1 MHPRLLSTLLTALLT
16 FFLCISAAHAGP
28 PKKKKKSADTVRR
41 VTLII
46 WGGGKAPADAER
58 AIKDFTDRGFKSSAP
73 LAKLFS
79 TEVRGLNPGFHIAV
93 LGACPS
99 AQGHALLRRARQF
112 YQGVYVRAVP
122 AEGEVAKLSC
132 PHVTTPRREWYYE
145 PSPEEPAAIT
155 GSEEVVLPGG
165 TLKVDVE
172 ADIESN
178 SEFVAAS
185 YSVKAQLTKD
195 GKVIDEW
202 THTQPDFATVN
213 DLELDGKAVVL
224 TTRDALSDCK
234 SDTFAEVEFVT
245 RRFTV
250 KAGKIAV
257 KEETTGRESGLC
269 GPNYEGSTPCSIAR
283 QGALYSAV
291 RGACENASR
300 DDCMKAIAEYE
311 ADAEEIECDESYG
324 GGD

>member
-1 MHPRLLSTLLTALLT
+1 MHPRILPALLTALLT
-16 FFLCISAAHAGP
+16 FFLCTSAAHAGP
-28 PKKKKKSADTVRR
+28 PKKKKKSADTARR

-58 AIKDFTDRGFKSSAP
+58 AIKDFTDRGFKSSTP
-73 LAKLFS
+73 LVKLFS
-79 TEVRGLNPGFHIAV
+79 SGVRGLNPGFHIAV

-99 AQGHALLRRARQF
+99 AQGYALLRRARQF
-112 YQGVYVRAVP
+112 YPAVYARAVP

-132 PHVTTPRREWYYE
+132 PQVTVPRREWYYE
-145 PSPEEPAAIT
+145 PSPDEPAVIT
-155 GSEEVVLPGG
+155 GSEEVVLPAG
-165 TLKVDVE
+165 TLKVAVE
-172 ADIESN
+172 AEIESN

-202 THTQPDFATVN
+202 KHTQPDFATVD

-224 TTRDALSDCK
+224 TTNDALSDCK
-234 SDTFAEVEFVT
+234 SDTFAEIDFVQ

-257 KEETTGRESGLC
+257 EEETTGRESSLC
-269 GPNYEGSTPCSIAR
+269 GPNYEGSTPCSLAR
-283 QGALYSAV
+283 ETAQYNEV

-300 DDCMKAIAEYE
+300 EDCMKAIAEYN
-311 ADAEEIECDESYG
+311 ASAEEIECDE
-324 GGD
+324 